1 MTSDLCIE
9 LHLTGHREG
18 GPHAVLSEAP
28 EFAGNALVAV
38 SQRRLLEYDS
48 VRQQPLN
55 GHRAIEHV
63 PMLERLARTML
74 G

>member
-1 MTSDLCIE
+1 
-9 LHLTGHREG
+9 
-18 GPHAVLSEAP
+18 VLSEAP

-38 SQRRLLEYDS
+38 SQRRLLEYDG